1 MNNTKDAVIVLPRGG
16 ALISTSKGVIQFGS
30 PPETIKD
37 SMTSEHGVPDTF
49 IVPQTLFNLQTGTA
63 LADLE
68 FPIYFNFFIK
78 KQKTRIICTAA
89 QQARLTTVIS
99 ESIFGPES
107 LDIEQDVAHGINTP
121 GFPDLRAEMNFFRT
135 LPPPAGGL
143 MVLED
148 LVDFL
153 LFDDQGRACVDDL
166 EIVYAAQNRLFV
178 LEKGSLIAEIDPEAS
193 VQAQYLET
201 DPSDTIFHPPLFGIT
216 ILGSGHGFDPEAMTS
231 GLILWLN
238 RRGVVVDPPV
248 HSTMI
253 LQQMGVNPKLIDS
266 VVLTHCHADHDA
278 GTLQKLLQEGKL
290 NLYTTATV
298 FSSFLRKSAAL
309 TGITEDLLQKLVNF
323 SPVRVGEALKIKG
336 GEFHFRYTLHS
347 IPTVAFEVAFADKSL
362 VYSSDTLNYPEQ
374 IQTLFQDG
382 VLSRERRDHLLH
394 FPWDHT
400 VIIHE
405 AGIPPLHTPLEY
417 LCSLPRDIQ
426 ERMYLVHVSPGSI
439 PKDCGLRIAP
449 TGLANT
455 LELDVSLLP
464 YAEAIEVLDIFSHLD
479 IFESLS
485 IDKAREFLIVSK
497 QEHYRQGEVVFR
509 KGEPGDTFY
518 FVLHGKVDI
527 TLEGRVLTTYSNS
540 DYFGEK
546 ILFSDPKRSATARA
560 GTDCTLL
567 AVARPEM
574 LSFIRGTESERL
586 LRDLAVYQNAA
597 LRDILQHSTIL
608 AGLTPSQQTQLQR
621 AIKPLDQ
628 EVAAGSVL
636 MEKDSAMNGCFL
648 IGRGSVGV
656 YQGRRLLDTLQVGDL
671 FGIRAVISGSG
682 GSAYRFQTLD
692 TVELYRIEREA
703 LGQYLEKNP
712 GVWVRLYHHPY

>member
-1 MNNTKDAVIVLPRGG
+1 MHTTRDAVIFLPRGG
-16 ALISTSKGVIQFGS
+16 AAISTTLGPIQFGS

-37 SMTSEHGVPDTF
+37 TMTTEHGVPDTF
-49 IVPQTLFNLQTGTA
+49 IVPQTLFNLQTGA
-63 LADLE
+63 SCADLE
-68 FPIYFNFFIK
+68 FPIYFNFFIQK
-78 KQKTRIICTAA
+78 RKTRIVCTAA

-107 LDIEQDVAHGINTP
+107 LNIEQDFAHGINAP

-148 LVDFL
+148 LVEFL

-178 LEKGSLIAEIDPEAS
+178 LEKGSLIAEIDPEACM
-193 VQAQYLET
+193 QAQSLEE

-216 ILGSGHGFDPEAMTS
+216 TLGAGHGFDPQGMTS
-231 GLILWLN
+231 GMILWLN

-248 HSTMI
+248 HSTLN
-253 LQQMGVNPKLIDS
+253 LQKLGVNPKLIDS
-266 VVLTHCHADHDA
+266 VLLTHCHADHDA

-290 NLYTTATV
+290 SLYTTTTV
-298 FSSFLRKSAAL
+298 YTSFLRKSAAL
-309 TGITEDLLQKLVNF
+309 TGIAESLLQKLVRF
-323 SPVRVGEALKIKG
+323 FPVRVGEPINIKG

-347 IPTVAFEVAFADKSL
+347 IPTVAFEVAFAGKSMI
-362 VYSSDTLNYPEQ
+362 YSSDTLNHPDQ
-374 IQTLFQDG
+374 IQTLFEDG
-382 VLSRERRDHLLH
+382 VLTRERRDHLLD
-394 FPWDHT
+394 FPWDHS
-400 VIIHE
+400 VIFHE

-417 LCSLPRDIQ
+417 LCSLPRNIR

-455 LELDVSLLP
+455 LELDVSPLP

-479 IFESLS
+479 IFEGLP
-485 IDKAREFLIVSK
+485 IDKAREFLIVSN

-509 KGEPGDTFY
+509 KGDPGDTFY

-527 TLEGRVLTTYSNS
+527 TLGDRVLTTYSNS
-540 DYFGEK
+540 DYFGER
-546 ILFSDPKRSATARA
+546 ILFSDHRRSATALARA
-560 GTDCTLL
+560 DCTLL
-567 AVARPEM
+567 AVAKPEM

-597 LRDILQHSTIL
+597 LRDIMHHNTIL
-608 AGLTPSQQTQLQR
+608 AGLTPSQQTQLHR

-628 EVAAGSVL
+628 KATAGSVL
-636 MEKDSAMNGCFL
+636 RAEGALMNACFL
-648 IGRGSVGV
+648 IGSGSVGV
-656 YQGRRLLDTLQVGDL
+656 YQGERLLDTLRVGDL
-671 FGIRAVISGSG
+671 FGIRAFFSGTG
-682 GSAYRFQTLD
+682 RSAYRFQTLD
-692 TVELYRIEREA
+692 AVELYRIENAA
-703 LGQYLEKNP
+703 LGQYLDNNP
-712 GVWVRLYHHPY
+712 GVWVRLYQYPY